1 MTLEALEIRF
11 QVTMGAAVA
20 SLRALTGE
28 LRRVDAAA
36 SGMYASGVRL
46 SAGLAAGIRAGKGAV
61 ARAADEVA
69 AAAVA
74 RIRRALEI
82 RSPSRV
88 ARGLGER
95 FSEGFALG
103 VMDASARASMA
114 SNALALSAA
123 GALRASPLPAE
134 RGEGLSEAVE
144 RALTGLTV
152 VSPIH
157 VDGVKLGE
165 AAIRGI
171 NAVKRAT
178 GRQMLDI

>member
-11 QVTMGAAVA
+11 QVSMGAAIA
-20 SLRALTGE
+20 SLRALAGE
-28 LRRVDAAA
+28 LRRVDSAA
-36 SGMYASGVRL
+36 SGMYASGLKL
-46 SAGLAAGIRAGKGAV
+46 SGGLAAGIRAGRGAV
-61 ARAADEVA
+61 VRAADEVA
-69 AAAVA
+69 EAAVA
-74 RIRRALEI
+74 RIRKALDI

-103 VMDASARASMA
+103 VLDASARAAMGSG
-114 SNALALSAA
+114 ALALSAA
-123 GALRASPLPAE
+123 DALRAAPIPDG
-134 RGEGLSEAVE
+134 RGDGLSEAVE
-144 RALTGLTV
+144 RALSGMTV